1 MKKDE
6 FLKELEKINITLTEN
21 QILKLAKFYELLVIW
36 NEKINLTTI
45 LKEEDVYLKHFYD
58 SLTLIKV
65 IDLNKE
71 LTLLDV
77 GTGAGFP
84 GIVLK
89 IVFPNL
95 KITLLDSMNKRISY
109 LNEIIKEL
117 DLKDIDTVC
126 SRAEDYA
133 LKNREKYDIV
143 VCRAVAH
150 LEILVE
156 ITLPLVKVNGY
167 FIAMKSNANEE
178 IALARKKILVLN
190 SKIIEILS
198 FKLPFENSVR
208 TLIKIKKFKKNNLKY
223 NKKKEKIKKENL
235 KNIQNQRKL
244 EKK

>member
-21 QILKLAKFYELLVIW
+21 QILKLEKFYELLIIW
-36 NEKINLTTI
+36 NQKINLTTI

-58 SLTLIKV
+58 SLSLIKV

-150 LEILVE
+150 LEILLE

-178 IALARKKILVLN
+178 IALARKKIIVLD

-198 FKLPFENSVR
+198 FKLPFENSIR
-208 TLIKIKKFKKNNLKY
+208 TLIKIQKFKKTDLKY
-223 NKKKEKIKKENL
+223 PRKYDKIKKENL
-235 KNIQNQRKL
+235 KNIKNK
-244 EKK
+244 EN

>member
-6 FLKELEKINITLTEN
+6 FLKELEKINIILTER
-21 QILKLAKFYELLVIW
+21 QILKLEKFYELLIIW
-36 NEKINLTTI
+36 NQKINLTTI

-58 SLTLIKV
+58 SLSLIKV

-178 IALARKKILVLN
+178 IALARKKIIVLD

-198 FKLPFENSVR
+198 FKLPFENSIR
-208 TLIKIKKFKKNNLKY
+208 TLIKIQKFKKTDLKY
-223 NKKKEKIKKENL
+223 PRKYDKIKKENL

>member
-21 QILKLAKFYELLVIW
+21 QILKLEKFYELLVIW

-178 IALARKKILVLN
+178 IALARKKIIVLD

-198 FKLPFENSVR
+198 FKLPFENSIR
-208 TLIKIKKFKKNNLKY
+208 TLIKIQKFKKTDLKY
-223 NKKKEKIKKENL
+223 PRKYDKIKKENL